1 MKLILS
7 LILAVT
13 MSLFIHDGVVG
24 IITLVVSK
32 ELPSYQTTANLPP
45 FLLKENGTD
54 GSIPSSALIRIH
66 DDKGNFRCSGSII
79 SSKYVLTA
87 AHCLVDS
94 NRKLSSEIYSIKIY
108 LLDGS
113 IKTVLATA
121 AALNNKSDYGLM
133 LGDFSG
139 LSTFK
144 IAIGPTASLTRS
156 INVATCGYPYGTN
169 EPICYAT
176 DIDFRHYNFQL
187 AVGGTLYPGMS
198 GGPVYDLEHNVILG
212 VNSRVDAGFIV
223 VSDLV
228 GLFETL
234 NVDVK

>member
-13 MSLFIHDGVVG
+13 MSLFVHDSVVG

-45 FLLKENGTD
+45 FLLKENGIN

-94 NRKLSSEIYSIKIY
+94 NKKLSSKTYSIKIY

-113 IKTVLATA
+113 TKTVLAKA
-121 AALNNKSDYGLM
+121 AALNSKSDYGLM
-133 LGDFSG
+133 VGDFSG

-156 INVATCGYPYGTN
+156 NKVATCGFPYGGD

-176 DIDFRHYNFQL
+176 GTDFRHYYFQI
-187 AVGGTLYPGMS
+187 AVAGTMYPGMS
-198 GGPVYDLEHNVILG
+198 GGPVYDLERGIVLG
-212 VNSRVDAGFIV
+212 VNSSVNTGFIL

-234 NVDVK
+234 NVEMK

>member
-1 MKLILS
+1 MKLILN

-13 MSLFIHDGVVG
+13 MALFVHDGVIG
-24 IITLVVSK
+24 IISLVVSK
-32 ELPSYQTTANLPP
+32 PLPPYQNGDNLPA
-45 FLLKENGTD
+45 FVFKENGIN
-54 GSIPSSALIRIH
+54 GSIPSNALIRIH

-94 NRKLSSEIYSIKIY
+94 SKKLSDKTYAIKVS

-113 IKTVLATA
+113 TKTVLAKA
-121 AALNNKSDYGLM
+121 AALNSKSDYGLM
-133 LGDFSG
+133 VGDFTG

-156 INVATCGYPYGTN
+156 NKVATCGFPYGGV

-176 DIDFRHYNFQL
+176 GTDFRHYFFQL
-187 AVGGTLYPGMS
+187 AVGGTMYPGMS
-198 GGPVYDLEHNVILG
+198 GGPVYDLERGVVLG
-212 VNSRVDAGFIV
+212 VNSSVNAGFIV

-234 NVDVK
+234 EVDVK